1 MKEDKMTINA
11 AQAEPPNIYKR
22 ILAVMA
28 EVYFVQKED
37 RKVNKQYTFVSHD
50 AVTAKLHPQ
59 FVKHG
64 IVVVPSVMTW
74 SVNGNRTEVYMS
86 VAFVNADNP
95 DDRITLESLG
105 FGIDQQ
111 DKGPGKAISYAYKY
125 ALLKLF
131 ALETGDDPE
140 RDDIDHQ
147 KSLITAEQKDTIISW
162 LQETNS
168 DIPKFLEY
176 MEVASVDEIP
186 AGQYNNAII
195 ALKSK
200 KKQDGGS
207 T

>member
-1 MKEDKMTINA
+1 MTINA